1 MTDVV
6 EELTPHTARQLLV
19 ERLTA
24 KGVITRSDVAA
35 AFLAV
40 PRHLFAPA
48 DTSLHAAYADDVVI
62 TKKDVDGRAT
72 SSAWS

>member
-24 KGVITRSDVAA
+24 KGVITSPDVVAA
-35 AFLAV
+35 FRIVV

-48 DTSLHAAYADDVVI
+48 GISLQTSYARRR
-62 TKKDVDGRAT
+62 GRYQEGR
-72 SSAWS
+72 